1 MRQMT
6 RLVSRMFGCS
16 IALTAVG
23 LLPLAAAS
31 AVLMAPEPD
40 AIPRRWQ
47 LDVKAGELRLAQ
59 FPQAD
64 GSVKSYFYLTYRV
77 TNHTGED
84 ILFAPGFELANGE
97 GEVIRSGRGVSIE
110 AANTI
115 QQNLQN
121 AYLEDQISVLGMLL
135 QGDENAKEGIVI
147 WPANQLHLS
156 EVTVYAAGFSGE
168 VKIQPAKDPKTG
180 ESVAYPLYKS
190 MMIRYKLPGDLDSHG
205 SEPFAPDETKWI
217 MR

>member
-1 MRQMT
+1 MSHMT
-6 RLVSRMFGCS
+6 SLVSRMFGRS
-16 IALTAVG
+16 ITLVALG
-23 LLPLAAAS
+23 LLPLAGAS
-31 AVLMAPEPD
+31 AMLCAPEPD

-47 LDVKAGELRLAQ
+47 VDVKMGELRLAQ

-115 QQNLQN
+115 QKNLQN
-121 AYLEDQISVLGMLL
+121 TYLEDQISVLGMLL
-135 QGDENAKEGIVI
+135 QGDENAKDGIVI
-147 WPANQLHLS
+147 WPANQMHLS

-168 VKIQPAKDPKTG
+168 VKVQPAKDPKTG
-180 ESVAYPLYKS
+180 ETVAYPLYKT
-190 MMIRYKLPGDLDSHG
+190 MMVRYKLPGDLGPHG
-205 SEPFAPDETKWI
+205 SEPFGPDETKWI

>member
-1 MRQMT
+1 MQQMT
-6 RLVSRMFGCS
+6 SRVSRMFGRLV
-16 IALTAVG
+16 ALAGVG
-23 LLPLAAAS
+23 LLPLAGAS
-31 AVLMAPEPD
+31 AMLLAPEPD

-47 LDVKAGELRLAQ
+47 VDVKMGGLRLAQ
-59 FPQAD
+59 FKQAD
-64 GSVKSYFYLTYRV
+64 GSTKAYFYLTYRV

-121 AYLEDQISVLGMLL
+121 SYLEDQISVLGMLL

-147 WPANQLHLS
+147 WPANQMHLS

-168 VKIQPAKDPKTG
+168 VKVQPAKDPKTG
-180 ESVAYPLYKS
+180 ESVAFPLYKS